1 MYLFHVVMHVGL
13 WEITIQNYNVEK
25 TERLSLTDSASSL
38 PAITPMHNQNMLAFT
53 VMLKVLE
60 SQYYKYHTVCVC
72 VCARIFS
79 QCSYFVITHLIHWL
93 YLLIMWR
100 VSSGRL
106 CTQSVGCSPNQKMG
120 IVEPYLEPV
129 NSQSSSCFSR
139 YLYESNQ
146 TR

>member
-1 MYLFHVVMHVGL
+1 MYLFHVMHVGL
-13 WEITIQNYNVEK
+13 WEITIQNYNVEQ

-72 VCARIFS
+72 ARIFFS

-106 CTQSVGCSPNQKMG
+106 YTVCRLLTQSENGHSRALSRASQQ
-120 IVEPYLEPV
+120 PV
-129 NSQSSSCFSR
+129 ILVFFKIFIWI
-139 YLYESNQ
+139 
-146 TR
+146 

>member
-1 MYLFHVVMHVGL
+1 MYLFHVMHVGL
-13 WEITIQNYNVEK
+13 WEITIQNYNVEQ

-72 VCARIFS
+72 VCARIF
-79 QCSYFVITHLIHWL
+79 FRNARTLWL
-93 YLLIMWR
+93 LTWSTDFIFWSCEELA
-100 VSSGRL
+100 VGD